1 MRIPAGVGVL
11 TGALLTALTLA
22 LSRAHAQDVAADA
35 RAVVRVPTASS
46 EAETPDDPAHRWA
59 LLIGVDQY
67 DSEAI
72 RDLSYAGNDVK
83 TIADRLVQSGSWRRD
98 HIVVM
103 TSDAVDPAHRPTM
116 DNITEQI
123 KWLLKLSGAHTVLF
137 YFSGHGVAYEG
148 LGRTTN
154 YLLPRNAE
162 VNPSVGPLSAIEEGW
177 LVATLNG
184 VPARQRLV
192 IMDACRNQPVDARTR
207 AVAPVVSDRPPPGE
221 GTQILRATGAGQV
234 SLESDACQM
243 GVFSCELAR
252 GLTGEADGFGGAPRD
267 GLVEVGELFDFV
279 RHELLLAAQGGNAQI
294 PERDGAHS
302 GDFVVVQLPASLASP
317 DSSGGKPE
325 TPAPDTRLGIVRVSG
340 EASRV
345 VIRGADQQEHVSG
358 APVAPGPYTIYAKFD
373 GFQLGPAGT
382 VLVRPGE
389 EASVHCD
396 ARFVACD
403 LERYV
408 RMVGEGE

>member
-1 MRIPAGVGVL
+1 MGNPPGAGAL

-22 LSRAHAQDVAADA
+22 LSFAQAQESDDA
-35 RAVVRVPTASS
+35 RAVVRVPSVSS
-46 EAETPDDPAHRWA
+46 EAETPDDPEHRWA
-59 LLIGVDQY
+59 VLIGVDQY

-72 RDLSYAGNDVK
+72 RDLNYAGNDVR

-103 TSDAVDPAHRPTM
+103 TSDAVDPSHRPTM
-116 DNITEQI
+116 DNITDQI

-137 YFSGHGVAYEG
+137 YFSGHGVAYES

-177 LVATLNG
+177 LVSTLNG

-192 IMDACRNQPVDARTR
+192 IMDACRSQPVDARTR
-207 AVAPVVSDRPPPGE
+207 AVAPVKAARPAPGE

-252 GLTGEADGFGGAPRD
+252 GLTGEADGFDGAPRD
-267 GLVEVGELFDFV
+267 GLVEVGELFEFV
-279 RHELLLAAQGGNAQI
+279 RHELELAAQGGNAQI

-302 GDFVVVQLPASLASP
+302 GDFVVVKLPASLTRPVASG
-317 DSSGGKPE
+317 DEPE
-325 TPAPDTRLGIVRVSG
+325 AANADTRLGIVRVSG
-340 EASRV
+340 DASAV
-345 VIRGADQQEHVSG
+345 KIRGADEQEHVSG
-358 APVAPGPYTIYAKFD
+358 APLAPGQYAIYAKFD
-373 GFQLGPAGT
+373 GFHLGPAGT
-382 VLVRPGE
+382 VQVRPGE

-396 ARFVACD
+396 ARFVSCD

-408 RMVGEGE
+408 RMVSEGE